1 MKEFKIRA
9 SQIGK
14 IMGNAKAKG
23 ELSAVCTTYLKE
35 WYAEKLYCDTEE
47 IRSKYFDKGNLQE
60 NEAIEEVVSKFDLGL
75 GFKNLTFFENDYM
88 TGTPDLLTET
98 TVYDTKCSW
107 NGKTFLSS
115 VTSPIDSNY
124 EWQLLGYMELT
135 KRRESKLC
143 YLLLNTPE
151 ESNYGN
157 EVIYDNIPMNLR
169 FSYFDVYY
177 SEEKI
182 KAIEDKVMKC
192 REWLSEYDSLVKSLL
207 S

>member
-9 SQIGK
+9 SQISK
-14 IMGNAKAKG
+14 IMGNAKVKG
-23 ELSAVCTTYLKE
+23 ELSAVCTTYLKD
-35 WYAEKLYCDTEE
+35 WYAEKLYCDTSE

-60 NEAIEEVVSKFDLGL
+60 NEAIEEVVIKFDLGL
-75 GFKNLTFFENDYM
+75 GFKNLTFFENEYM

-107 NGKTFLSS
+107 NGKTFLDS
-115 VTSPIDSNY
+115 VTNPIDKDY

-157 EVIYDNIPMNLR
+157 EVIYDNIPMNFR
-169 FSYFDVYY
+169 FKSFDIEY

-182 KAIEDKVMKC
+182 KAIEEKVIKC
-192 REWLSEYDSLVKSLL
+192 REWLSNYDQLVKSLL
-207 S
+207 A

>member
-107 NGKTFLSS
+107 NGKTFLNS
-115 VTSPIDSNY
+115 VTSPIDSDY

-169 FSYFDVYY
+169 FKAFNVEY

-182 KAIEDKVMKC
+182 KAIEDKVIKC
-192 REWLSEYDSLVKSLL
+192 REWLLEYDSLVKSLL

>member
-182 KAIEDKVMKC
+182 KAIEDKVIKC